1 MNTTTVSII
10 IIIIIVCIS
19 IISSLI
25 FIMTSISLSKKNNS
39 ETNIKIE
46 SLNQLQVY
54 KEIVNSY
61 IDKYFNET
69 LFYYLN
75 KEVTFDDNSSVK
87 IQRKFNYRECIRNLM
102 RPDVKLDGFRFK
114 EVFIQR
120 IYLYFIAETPKNIK
134 NLIFSFHSG
143 YDFDNFF
150 EEKREKPSV
159 SKYVIEYIDKMIN
172 QYFYEITKNE
182 EVVFGNIGNSGDTS
196 DMDKRLKD
204 IDNIFYSKLCSVIYN
219 LNVIHGEN
227 DIQNEEQYDKSKK
240 PEGDNEK

>member
-1 MNTTTVSII
+1 MNITTIG
-10 IIIIIVCIS
+10 IIIVCAS
-19 IISSLI
+19 IISLLI
-25 FIMTSISLSKKNNS
+25 SIMTSISLNKKNNS

-75 KEVTFDDNSSVK
+75 KEITFDDNSSVK

-159 SKYVIEYIDKMIN
+159 SKYVIEYIDKTPN

-196 DMDKRLKD
+196 EMDKRLKD

-240 PEGDNEK
+240 PEGDKEK

>member
-1 MNTTTVSII
+1 MNITTIG
-10 IIIIIVCIS
+10 IIIVCTS
-19 IISSLI
+19 IISLLI
-25 FIMTSISLSKKNNS
+25 SIMTSISLNKKNNS

-75 KEVTFDDNSSVK
+75 KEITFDDNSSVK

-196 DMDKRLKD
+196 EMDKRLKD

-240 PEGDNEK
+240 PEGDKEK

>member
-1 MNTTTVSII
+1 MNITTIG
-10 IIIIIVCIS
+10 IIIIIVCTS
-19 IISSLI
+19 IISLLI
-25 FIMTSISLSKKNNS
+25 SIMTSISLNKKNNS

-75 KEVTFDDNSSVK
+75 KEITFDDNSSVK

-196 DMDKRLKD
+196 EMDKRLKD

-240 PEGDNEK
+240 PEGDKEK

>member
-1 MNTTTVSII
+1 MNITTIG
-10 IIIIIVCIS
+10 IIIIIVCTS
-19 IISSLI
+19 IISLLI
-25 FIMTSISLSKKNNS
+25 SIMTSISLNKKNNS
-39 ETNIKIE
+39 ETNVKIE

-75 KEVTFDDNSSVK
+75 KEITFDDNSSVK

-134 NLIFSFHSG
+134 NLIYSFHSG

-150 EEKREKPSV
+150 EEKKEKPSV

-196 DMDKRLKD
+196 EMDKRLKD

-240 PEGDNEK
+240 PEGDKEK

>member
-1 MNTTTVSII
+1 MNITTIG
-10 IIIIIVCIS
+10 IIIIIVCTS
-19 IISSLI
+19 IISLLI
-25 FIMTSISLSKKNNS
+25 SIMTSISLNKKNDS

-75 KEVTFDDNSSVK
+75 KEITFDDNSSVK

-150 EEKREKPSV
+150 EEKKEKPSV

-196 DMDKRLKD
+196 EMDKRLKD

-240 PEGDNEK
+240 PEGDKEK

>member
-1 MNTTTVSII
+1 MNITTIG
-10 IIIIIVCIS
+10 IIIVCVS
-19 IISSLI
+19 IISLLI
-25 FIMTSISLSKKNNS
+25 SIMTSISLNKKNNS

-75 KEVTFDDNSSVK
+75 KEITFDDNSSVK

-196 DMDKRLKD
+196 EMDKRLKD

-240 PEGDNEK
+240 PEGDKEK

>member
-1 MNTTTVSII
+1 MNITTIG
-10 IIIIIVCIS
+10 IIIVCTS
-19 IISSLI
+19 IISLLI
-25 FIMTSISLSKKNNS
+25 SIMTSISLNKKNNS
-39 ETNIKIE
+39 ENNIKIE

-240 PEGDNEK
+240 PEGDKEK

>member
-1 MNTTTVSII
+1 MNSTIISII
-10 IIIIIVCIS
+10 IACIS
-19 IISSLI
+19 LLISITTLLSL
-25 FIMTSISLSKKNNS
+25 KKKKDS
-39 ETNIKIE
+39 GTNIKIE

-75 KEVTFDDNSSVK
+75 KEITFDDNSSVK

-134 NLIFSFHSG
+134 NLIYSFHSD

-150 EEKREKPSV
+150 DKKKENPSV
-159 SKYVIEYIDKMIN
+159 SKYVIDYIDKMIN
-172 QYFYEITKNE
+172 QYFYEITKKE
-182 EVVFGNIGNSGDTS
+182 EIVFGNIGNSGDTS

-204 IDNIFYSKLCSVIYN
+204 IDSAFYSKLCSVIYN
-219 LNVIHGEN
+219 LNVIHEEN

-240 PEGDNEK
+240 PEGDKEK

>member
-1 MNTTTVSII
+1 MNVTIIGII
-10 IIIIIVCIS
+10 IIC
-19 IISSLI
+19 
-25 FIMTSISLSKKNNS
+25 ISLSISIMTLLSLKTKNGS
-39 ETNIKIE
+39 EVNIKVE

-75 KEVTFDDNSSVK
+75 KEITFDENSSVK

-120 IYLYFIAETPKNIK
+120 IYLYFIAETPRNIK
-134 NLIFSFHSG
+134 NLIYSFHSG

-150 EEKREKPSV
+150 EKKRENPSA
-159 SKYVIEYIDKMIN
+159 SKYVIDYIDKMIN

-182 EVVFGNIGNSGDTS
+182 EMVFGNISNSGDTS
-196 DMDKRLKD
+196 EMDKRLKD
-204 IDNIFYSKLCSVIYN
+204 IDTTFYSKLCSVIYN
-219 LNVIHGEN
+219 LNVIHGEI

-240 PEGDNEK
+240 PEGDKEK

>member
-1 MNTTTVSII
+1 MNITTIG
-10 IIIIIVCIS
+10 IIIVCAS
-19 IISSLI
+19 IISLLI
-25 FIMTSISLSKKNNS
+25 SIMTSISLNKKNNS

-75 KEVTFDDNSSVK
+75 KEITFDDNSSVK

-196 DMDKRLKD
+196 EMDKRLKD

-240 PEGDNEK
+240 PEGDKEK

>member
-1 MNTTTVSII
+1 M
-10 IIIIIVCIS
+10 
-19 IISSLI
+19 
-25 FIMTSISLSKKNNS
+25 
-39 ETNIKIE
+39 
-46 SLNQLQVY
+46 NQLQVY

-75 KEVTFDDNSSVK
+75 KEITFDDNSSVK

-134 NLIFSFHSG
+134 NLIYSFHSG

-150 EEKREKPSV
+150 DKKKENPSV
-159 SKYVIEYIDKMIN
+159 SKYVIDYIDKMIN
-172 QYFYEITKNE
+172 QYFYEITKKE
-182 EVVFGNIGNSGDTS
+182 EIVFGNIGNSGDTS

-204 IDNIFYSKLCSVIYN
+204 IDSAFYSKLCSVIYN
-219 LNVIHGEN
+219 LNVIHEEN

-240 PEGDNEK
+240 PEGDKEK

>member
-10 IIIIIVCIS
+10 IVCIS
-19 IISSLI
+19 IISLLI
-25 FIMTSISLSKKNNS
+25 SIMTSISLSKKNNS

-75 KEVTFDDNSSVK
+75 KEITFDDNSSVK

-134 NLIFSFHSG
+134 NLIYSFHSG

-196 DMDKRLKD
+196 EMDKRLKD

-240 PEGDNEK
+240 PEGDKEK